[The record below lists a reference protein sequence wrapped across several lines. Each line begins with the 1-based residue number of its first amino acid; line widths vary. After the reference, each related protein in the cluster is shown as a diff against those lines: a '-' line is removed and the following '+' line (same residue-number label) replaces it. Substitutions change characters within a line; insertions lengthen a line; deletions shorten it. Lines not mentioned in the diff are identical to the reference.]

1 VAEPTPVEAGLLDL
15 LGAARIARENGK
27 ARSRALLS
35 SLEYAIDLA
44 WRRGRMT
51 I

>member
-1 VAEPTPVEAGLLDL
+1 MEAGLLDL
-15 LGAARIARENGK
+15 LGAGLDAAPIARENGK
-27 ARSRALLS
+27 ARSRAFLS

-44 WRRGRMT
+44 WRQGRMT